1 MAGQIGVWDIEH
13 RLAELSAEGDPLET
27 LPQTVDFDVFRPILE
42 RAVRRR
48 SAPSKGGRPGFDVV
62 LKCKMLELQSLH
74 GLALGRTA
82 YLVRDRL
89 S

>member
-48 SAPSKGGRPGFDVV
+48 SAPSKGGRPGSEMQNAGVAIAAWLGAGADGV
-62 LKCKMLELQSLH
+62 L
-74 GLALGRTA
+74 GA
-82 YLVRDRL
+82 
-89 S
+89 